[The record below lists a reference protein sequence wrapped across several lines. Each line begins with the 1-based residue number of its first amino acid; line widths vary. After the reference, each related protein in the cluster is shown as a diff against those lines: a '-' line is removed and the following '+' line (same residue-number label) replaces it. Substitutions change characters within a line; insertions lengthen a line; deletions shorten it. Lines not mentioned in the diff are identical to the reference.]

1 MLHANS
7 KKPPGLLAQKR
18 HLSYQIPLKRGPTGF
33 MMVLRVCVCV
43 CVCVICYISALLSF
57 SGQDVNVY
65 LKMYP
70 YLSQTLN
77 FMANRKEKSI
87 FFFFTEP

>member
-1 MLHANS
+1 
-7 KKPPGLLAQKR
+7 
-18 HLSYQIPLKRGPTGF
+18 

-87 FFFFTEP
+87 FFFSQSPRMKLVLISPSPQTDEFINVLR